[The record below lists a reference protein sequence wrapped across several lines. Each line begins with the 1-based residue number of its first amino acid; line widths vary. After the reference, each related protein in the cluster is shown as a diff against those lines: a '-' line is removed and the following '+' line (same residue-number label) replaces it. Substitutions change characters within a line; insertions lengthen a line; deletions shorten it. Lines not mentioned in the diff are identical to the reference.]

1 MNRYQQ
7 GSLFKMERKSRPDVW
22 VFRWYDYSS
31 GKRIYKKQIIGSA
44 GQIRSRREAEKA
56 VVALRSSI
64 NVDSG
69 TPRTICDL
77 AAHYRVHELTQEKK
91 SFSTIDNHRH
101 LFKRYIE
108 PCWGSHRLGAVRTM
122 EVEEWLHSL
131 PLAPSSR
138 AKLKCVL
145 STLYHHAIRYEWLTF
160 NPISRV
166 RTSQKRLRDK
176 DVLSPEEFQNL
187 VQQLSV
193 RDRAMVLLI
202 GSTGLRRSEMIALT
216 WSDLNLRT
224 MEVNVLRSC
233 VRNRIGKTKTES
245 SCRPVPLHPLVLN
258 ALLEWRAQSHYATDL
273 DFLFPSTRFKG
284 SKPLSP
290 DSILEKS
297 VRPTLA
303 RIGVVGRHIGWHSF
317 RHSLATNLRSLGVDI
332 KVAQELMRHSSCRT
346 TLDIYT
352 RAISQQKREA
362 SLKVVELM
370 LPLDLEKF
378 QHPSAPSRDLIT
390 TRRCRQVSVD
400 KGDIG
405 GPDRDRTD
413 DLFHAIPTA
422 NYRRHGTYESA
433 ESAKPAQSALFA
445 TKMRQTFSSGPM
457 G

>member
-1 MNRYQQ
+1 VNRFQQ
-7 GSLFKMERKSRPDVW
+7 GSLFKLERKSRPDVW
-22 VFRWYDYSS
+22 AFRWYDNSS
-31 GKRIYKKQIIGSA
+31 GKRTYKKKIIGSVT
-44 GQIRSRREAEKA
+44 QIRNRREAEKA

-64 NVDSG
+64 NVDIG
-69 TPRTICDL
+69 TPQNICDL
-77 AAHYRVHELTQEKK
+77 AAHYRVHELTREKK

-108 PCWGSHRLGAVRTM
+108 PRWGTHRLGAVRTM
-122 EVEEWLHSL
+122 QVEEWLHSL
-131 PLAPSSR
+131 PLAPASK

-145 STLYHHAIRYEWLTF
+145 SVLYNHAIRYEWLTF

-176 DVLSPEEFQNL
+176 DVLTPDEFQQL

-216 WSDLNLRT
+216 WSDLNIMA

-233 VRNRIGKTKTES
+233 VRNRIGKTKTDS

-258 ALLEWRAQSHYATDL
+258 ALLEWRAKSQYSSDL
-273 DFLFPSTRFKG
+273 DFLFPSVRFKG
-284 SKPLSP
+284 NTPLSP

-297 VRPTLA
+297 VRPALA
-303 RIGVVGRHIGWHSF
+303 RIGVVGKHIGWHSF

-352 RAISQQKREA
+352 RAVDQQKREA

-370 LPLDLEKF
+370 LPLEVQKL
-378 QHPSAPSRDLIT
+378 QHPSAPSGDET
-390 TRRCRQVSVD
+390 APRRCRQISKNKGVD
-400 KGDIG
+400 WW
-405 GPDRDRTD
+405 T
-413 DLFHAIPTA
+413 
-422 NYRRHGTYESA
+422 
-433 ESAKPAQSALFA
+433 
-445 TKMRQTFSSGPM
+445 
-457 G
+457 

>member
-1 MNRYQQ
+1 MNRFQQ
-7 GSLFKMERKSRPDVW
+7 GSLFKVKRKSCTDIW
-22 VFRWYDYSS
+22 VFRWYEHTSE
-31 GKRIYKKQIIGSA
+31 KRTYKKQIIGTV
-44 GQIRSRREAEKA
+44 GQFRSRREAEKA
-56 VVALRSSI
+56 VVTLRSSI
-64 NVDSG
+64 NVAAG
-69 TPRTICDL
+69 TPQNICDL

-108 PCWGSHRLGAVRTM
+108 PRWGSHRLGAVRTM

-176 DVLSPEEFQNL
+176 DVLTPEEFQKL

-216 WSDLNLRT
+216 WSDLNIRT

-233 VRNRIGKTKTES
+233 VRNRFGKTKTES

-258 ALLEWRAQSHYATDL
+258 ALLEWRAQSPYATDL
-273 DFLFPSTRFKG
+273 DFLFPSARFKG
-284 SKPLSP
+284 SRPLSP

-297 VRPTLA
+297 IRPALA
-303 RIGVVGRHIGWHSF
+303 KIGVVGKQIGWHSF

-352 RAISQQKREA
+352 RAVDQQKREA

-370 LPLDLEKF
+370 LPLEVQKL
-378 QHPSAPSRDLIT
+378 QHPSAPSEKSAA
-390 TRRCRQVSVD
+390 TRRYRQVPIN

-405 GPDRDRTD
+405 GPGRDRTD
-413 DLFHAIPTA
+413 DLFHAI
-422 NYRRHGTYESA
+422 RI
-433 ESAKPAQSALFA
+433 LLI
-445 TKMRQTFSSGPM
+445 
-457 G
+457 

>member
-1 MNRYQQ
+1 MDRFQQ
-7 GSLFKMERKSRPDVW
+7 GSLFKLERKSCADVW
-22 VFRWYDYSS
+22 VFRWYDNTS
-31 GKRIYKKQIIGSA
+31 GKRRYKKKIIGSVA
-44 GQIRSRREAEKA
+44 QLRNRREAEKA

-64 NVDSG
+64 NADIG
-69 TPRTICDL
+69 TPQNICDL
-77 AAHYRVHELTQEKK
+77 AAHYRAHELTQERKA
-91 SFSTIDNHRH
+91 FSTIDNHRL

-108 PCWGSHRLGAVRTM
+108 PRWGHFQVSAVRTM
-122 EVEEWLHSL
+122 QVEEWLHSL
-131 PLAPSSR
+131 PLAPASK

-145 STLYHHAIRYEWLTF
+145 SVLYNHAIRYEWLTF

-176 DVLSPEEFQNL
+176 DVLTPDEFQQL
-187 VQQLSV
+187 VQKLSV

-216 WSDLNLRT
+216 WSDLNIRA

-258 ALLEWRAQSHYATDL
+258 ALLEWRAKSPYSTDV
-273 DFLFPSTRFKG
+273 DFLFPSVRFRG
-284 SKPLSP
+284 DKPRSP

-297 VRPTLA
+297 VRPALA
-303 RIGVVGRHIGWHSF
+303 RIGVVGKHIGWHSF

-352 RAISQQKREA
+352 RAVDQQKREA

-370 LPLDLEKF
+370 LPLEVQKL
-378 QHPSAPSRDLIT
+378 QHPSAPSGDET
-390 TRRCRQVSVD
+390 TPRRCRQISKNKGVD
-400 KGDIG
+400 WW
-405 GPDRDRTD
+405 T
-413 DLFHAIPTA
+413 
-422 NYRRHGTYESA
+422 
-433 ESAKPAQSALFA
+433 
-445 TKMRQTFSSGPM
+445 
-457 G
+457 

>member
-1 MNRYQQ
+1 VNRFQQ
-7 GSLFKMERKSRPDVW
+7 GSLFKLERKSRPDVW
-22 VFRWYDYSS
+22 AFRWYENTS
-31 GKRIYKKQIIGSA
+31 GKRTYKKKIIGSVA
-44 GQIRSRREAEKA
+44 QLRNRREAEKA

-64 NVDSG
+64 NVDIG
-69 TPRTICDL
+69 TPHTICDL
-77 AAHYRVHELTQEKK
+77 ATHYRVHELTQEKK

-101 LFKRYIE
+101 LFNRYIE
-108 PCWGSHRLGAVRTM
+108 PRWGSHRLGAVRTM

-176 DVLSPEEFQNL
+176 DVLTPVEFQQL

-216 WSDLNLRT
+216 WSDLNIRA

-233 VRNRIGKTKTES
+233 VRNRFGKTKTES

-258 ALLEWRAQSHYATDL
+258 ALLEWRAQSPYATEL

-284 SKPLSP
+284 AKPLSP

-297 VRPTLA
+297 IRPALA
-303 RIGVVGRHIGWHSF
+303 RIGVIEKQIGWHSF

-346 TLDIYT
+346 TLDVYT
-352 RAISQQKREA
+352 RAVDQQKREA

-370 LPLDLEKF
+370 LPLEMQKLP
-378 QHPSAPSRDLIT
+378 HPSAPSGNGT
-390 TRRCRQVSVD
+390 PPRRCRQISVN
-400 KGDIG
+400 KGVIWW
-405 GPDRDRTD
+405 T
-413 DLFHAIPTA
+413 
-422 NYRRHGTYESA
+422 
-433 ESAKPAQSALFA
+433 
-445 TKMRQTFSSGPM
+445 
-457 G
+457 